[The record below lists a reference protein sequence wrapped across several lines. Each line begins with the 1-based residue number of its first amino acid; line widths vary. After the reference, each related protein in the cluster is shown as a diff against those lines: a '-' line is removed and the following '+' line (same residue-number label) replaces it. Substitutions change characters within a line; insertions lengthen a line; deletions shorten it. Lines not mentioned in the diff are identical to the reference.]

1 MTSVMTQIRGTDSYS
16 FHDYLQTVNEQY
28 KAHLF
33 GGLIVMESPAAA
45 RHEELQNFLAI
56 LVGTFVSERQ
66 LGRVFG
72 SRMTF
77 KLSGHDGVE
86 PDLSFVSSEHLD
98 RIKKVHVDGPPDL
111 AVEIVS
117 PGTRKLD
124 YEAKRPAYERA
135 GTPELWIVDYLKQR
149 ADFFCLEN
157 RHFVTAELDKGRYF
171 ASRALRGFR
180 LDVRWLWSD
189 PLPRPQPILTKL
201 LRR

>member
-1 MTSVMTQIRGTDSYS
+1 MTSVTTHIRGTDSYS
-16 FHDYLQTVNEQY
+16 FHDYLQSVNEQY

-45 RHEELQNFLAI
+45 RHEEIQSFL
-56 LVGTFVSERQ
+56 TFLFGGYATEYG
-66 LGRVFG
+66 LGKVFG

-86 PDLSFVSSEHLD
+86 PDLSFVASGRLD
-98 RIKKVHVDGPPDL
+98 RIKKIHVDGPPDL

-124 YEAKRPAYERA
+124 YEEKRPAHERA
-135 GTPELWIVDYLKQR
+135 GTGELWIVDYLRHR

-157 RHFVTAELDKGRYF
+157 RRFVTVELDKGRYF
-171 ASRALRGFR
+171 TSRALRGFR
-180 LDVRWLWSD
+180 IDVRWLWSD